1 MSCSQAIQLILQY
14 APVLT
19 VEYCLTYL
27 PPQLDHWRDLL
38 ASLLDICTSHDQQ
51 GSSANPQLVEIHR
64 SLYKGRVKSN
74 NYCGTHLVYNC
85 QSQLHHHYHSYRGR
99 S

>member
-1 MSCSQAIQLILQY
+1 MDVPLLFAKVTKIYYYCIQLVLQY

-64 SLYKGRVKSN
+64 SLYKGEV
-74 NYCGTHLVYNC
+74 
-85 QSQLHHHYHSYRGR
+85 Q
-99 S
+99 

>member
-1 MSCSQAIQLILQY
+1 MTDACYFAKMSIVHHQNFYYYVSCSQAIQLVLQY

-51 GSSANPQLVEIHR
+51 GSSANSQLVAR
-64 SLYKGRVKSN
+64 NTPLSL
-74 NYCGTHLVYNC
+74 
-85 QSQLHHHYHSYRGR
+85 
-99 S
+99 